1 MSYSLR
7 TLCLFTL
14 SLALA
19 SCGGGGSTGVVPRPT
34 GSSGG
39 GTTFN
44 VDGFAAHFT
53 EYPLPSGVQPSHD
66 VVGPDGALWFSD
78 SNGLGRITS
87 GGSISLFG
95 VPSDFTAVG
104 GPIGSNNGFLW
115 TLGYKTFA
123 EDESFILQTTTA
135 GTTTAVQDFG
145 TCCHSASFNVVNGPD
160 GALWFAASNEGG
172 QNGFIERFNPKDGT
186 DGGVAFRLNGQPYSA
201 NAVGSGS
208 DGNLWVTSNYGGIPP
223 GPPSDSSV
231 WIVSTKSQ
239 ILNQIQLPNGS
250 FPQGVVAG
258 PDKNMWI
265 VERGTNKIGRM
276 TTGGTLTEFNIPTS
290 NAGAQYIIAGTDGAL
305 WFTEENAN
313 QLGRVTTSGSFSEF
327 PIPTANSQPFDLAT
341 CPTAC
346 ENAHGRIWITERIGK
361 LAKFE
366 F

>member
-1 MSYSLR
+1 MRYSLR
-7 TLCLFTL
+7 TFFVVAL
-14 SLALA
+14 SVVLSA
-19 SCGGGGSTGVVPRPT
+19 CGGGSGVTPAPT
-34 GSSGG
+34 GTSGS

-53 EYPLPSGVQPSHD
+53 EYPLPSGIEPFYD
-66 VVGPDGALWFSD
+66 VVGPDGAVWFSN
-78 SNGLGRITS
+78 SSGSGRITS
-87 GGSISLFG
+87 GGAIALFG
-95 VPSDFTAVG
+95 VPSDFTAAPA
-104 GPIGSNNGFLW
+104 PIGSNSGDLF
-115 TLGYKTFA
+115 TIGYA
-123 EDESFILQTTTA
+123 SLQMDESFILQTTTA
-135 GTTTAVQDFG
+135 GLTTAVQDFG
-145 TCCHSASFNVVNGPD
+145 TCCRSGFNNVITGPD

-172 QNGFIERFNPKDGT
+172 PNGFISRFNPKDGT
-186 DGGVAFRLNGQPYSA
+186 RGGTAFVLNGQPYSA

-208 DGNLWVTSNYGGIPP
+208 DGNLWVTSNYGGTPP

-231 WIVSTKSQ
+231 WLVSTASK
-239 ILNQIQLPNGS
+239 IVNHIQLPNGS

-276 TTGGTLTEFNIPTS
+276 TTGGSLTEFTIPTP

-305 WFTEENAN
+305 WFTEQNAS
-313 QLGRVTTSGSFSEF
+313 QLGRITTSGSFSEF

-346 ENAHGRIWITERIGK
+346 ENAHGRIWITEEIGK